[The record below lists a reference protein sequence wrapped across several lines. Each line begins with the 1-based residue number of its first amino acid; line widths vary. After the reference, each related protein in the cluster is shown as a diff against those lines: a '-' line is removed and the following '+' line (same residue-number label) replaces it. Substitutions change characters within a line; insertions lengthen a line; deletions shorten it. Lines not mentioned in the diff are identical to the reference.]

1 MAKRKKTNSG
11 KKSQWSSNSNT
22 PATKWDSNYVWFT
35 PRLELLEDRLA
46 PATEI
51 INVANLALF
60 ANDRTI
66 IEIGGPQPGNP
77 PDANNNN
84 DDGYDQIQVANNA
97 SLN

>member
-1 MAKRKKTNSG
+1 MAKRKKTNNG
-11 KKSQWSSNSNT
+11 KNFKQSSNSKT
-22 PATKWDSNYVWFT
+22 PAKIDLPKYRWFS
-35 PRLELLEDRLA
+35 PQLERLEDRLA

-51 INVANLALF
+51 LQLTNLSLVA
-60 ANDRTI
+60 DSRTL